1 MKYTRLVLVTILVSC
16 MHIALQQAYSSAWS
30 PQAVMVLAVHLH
42 QQQEKLQQVTSCQ
55 PPHLYPHPQAN
66 IYAADRSFFSFKQV
80 VREMKSSC
88 PLVSLHSTSKGFVG
102 ECGRRGG
109 YMEVV
114 NFPADV
120 HEQILKL
127 ASINLCPNVSGQ
139 ICCTL
144 MMTPPEEG
152 QPSYQL
158 YVQVRTKS
166 ALM

>member
-1 MKYTRLVLVTILVSC
+1 M
-16 MHIALQQAYSSAWS
+16 SS
-30 PQAVMVLAVHLH
+30 P
-42 QQQEKLQQVTSCQ
+42 
-55 PPHLYPHPQAN
+55 
-66 IYAADRSFFSFKQV
+66 
-80 VREMKSSC
+80 C

-109 YMEVV
+109 YMELV

-120 HEQILKL
+120 HEQVLKL

-152 QPSYQL
+152 EPSYQL
-158 YVQVRTKS
+158 YVQVCVTRLGS
-166 ALM
+166 AQLNSAQLSSAQRRWLG